1 MKHSLKTPPFTQ
13 EELDLR
19 ISFKKNYKQLTDAM
33 TSYKNN
39 QIIGNADWLYLKAN
53 RFSKSYER
61 YNKYIEKMNNNNL
74 AE

>member
-1 MKHSLKTPPFTQ
+1 MRHSLKTLPFTQ

-19 ISFKKNYKQLTDAM
+19 ISFKKNYKHLDNAIA
-33 TSYKNN
+33 SFKNN
-39 QIIGNADWLYLKAN
+39 QSESNADWLYIKAL

-61 YNKYIEKMNNNNL
+61 YNKYIEKMNKNNL

>member
-13 EELDLR
+13 EELQLR
-19 ISFKKNYKQLTDAM
+19 DSFKKNYKHLHNAIA
-33 TSYKNN
+33 SFKNS
-39 QIIGNADWLYLKAN
+39 QDEANADWLYIKAL